1 MPISDPMNLPFL
13 LDTHIWVWA
22 WERNEHEMSPR
33 ALEIVGI
40 ASQRGLLLVSAISMW
55 EIAMLV
61 EKRRITLSKEPYRW
75 IEEAITAP
83 GVQVIGLTPEIAV
96 GSTRLPGKPHGDPAD
111 RILMAT
117 ARAVGARLVTSD
129 RQILAY
135 AERERALSVIDARR

>member
-1 MPISDPMNLPFL
+1 MPTSDAMNLPFL

-22 WERNEHEMSPR
+22 WEQNEHEMSSR

-96 GSTRLPGKPHGDPAD
+96 GSTRLPGRPHGDPAD

-129 RQILAY
+129 RQILTY
-135 AERERALSVIDARR
+135 AERERGLSVLDARR